1 MTRPD
6 LDRSA
11 TEGGIVTAGVIVS
24 EGRVVSLV
32 GTSAGSIDGS
42 LIGVWLSLLSS
53 SFTLA
58 VSSSSMFESHGWIN
72 VDDKCSKCSGRD
84 DV

>member
-6 LDRSA
+6 LDQSA
-11 TEGGIVTAGVIVS
+11 TEGGVVTAGVIVF

-42 LIGVWLSLLSS
+42 LIGVRLSLLSS
-53 SFTLA
+53 
-58 VSSSSMFESHGWIN
+58 
-72 VDDKCSKCSGRD
+72 
-84 DV
+84 